1 MAFITQKARIA
12 VLLAH
17 AVGDEIQRIEG
28 DLPIRDHHSD
38 EIIDRQIRV
47 LVHPGRD
54 IT

>member
-1 MAFITQKARIA
+1 MAFVTQKARIA

-17 AVGDEIQRIEG
+17 AAGDEIQRIGG
-28 DLPIRDHHSD
+28 DLPIRGHRSD

-47 LVHPGRD
+47 LVRPGRD